1 MTEHTDPGRFGHG
14 PVWWRGRR
22 GLRRVWPGDGLGAAA
37 GSRGREPPRRPAR
50 AVRQRPPAGDPAP
63 L

>member
-1 MTEHTDPGRFGHG
+1 MTEDTDPGRFGHG

-37 GSRGREPPRRPAR
+37 GSRGREPPAGRHGLYDNGLRPAT
-50 AVRQRPPAGDPAP
+50 RP